1 MDELLQER
9 YVCSHSHFFV
19 VSFSGVSCLD
29 SLLIIGSR
37 VKTVV
42 EDRPIR
48 PVDDAW
54 AKRHNQR
61 LIVKLLKASKATKE
75 EKEVMRKEM
84 EEDL

>member
-1 MDELLQER
+1 M
-9 YVCSHSHFFV
+9 
-19 VSFSGVSCLD
+19 
-29 SLLIIGSR
+29 
-37 VKTVV
+37 KTVV